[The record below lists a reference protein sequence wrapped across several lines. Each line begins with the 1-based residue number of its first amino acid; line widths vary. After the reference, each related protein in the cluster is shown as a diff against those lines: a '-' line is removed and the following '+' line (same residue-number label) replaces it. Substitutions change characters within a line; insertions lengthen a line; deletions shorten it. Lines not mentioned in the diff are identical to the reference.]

1 MHLWHGSAFPF
12 HRHLRQDLIDYEL
25 FRAGLD
31 AYERISG
38 VPRAEALSHLVAGAT
53 PEQRE
58 RELKPCERGEEFYL
72 LPKELQARLRVA
84 A

>member
-1 MHLWHGSAFPF
+1 VEELSPYHQE
-12 HRHLRQDLIDYEL
+12 LRQDLFDYEL
-25 FRAGLD
+25 MRRGLE

-38 VPRAEALSHLVAGAT
+38 VSAEDALVQLAASAT

-58 RELKPCERGEEFYL
+58 RVLKRCERGEEFYK
-72 LPKELQARLRVA
+72 LPGELQARLRRA

>member
-1 MHLWHGSAFPF
+1 MSELSPY
-12 HRHLRQDLIDYEL
+12 HRTLRQDLIDYEL

-38 VPRAEALSHLVAGAT
+38 VPESEALGHLVAGAT

-58 RELKPCERGEEFYL
+58 RVLKRCERAEGV
-72 LPKELQARLRVA
+72 LPPA
-84 A
+84 